1 MKVAP
6 FNCSWHATC
15 CHRPQTVAFENRQTK
30 TQSSKL
36 SCDSFAALGER
47 VKSCR
52 ESFRL
57 DSNADVWNLDQNQA
71 RFVSR
76 GYTDFAAFR
85 GEFGGVFQQ
94 IPEDLLKSHNVAD
107 HTKLAGKAR
116 RAPR

>member
-6 FNCSWHATC
+6 LLSARNVPPWALNG
-15 CHRPQTVAFENRQTK
+15 RLRNRQAE

-36 SCDSFAALGER
+36 TCDPLVALSERIKLSGE
-47 VKSCR
+47 
-52 ESFRL
+52 FRL
-57 DSNADVWNLDQNQA
+57 DSNAGVWNLDQNQA

-76 GYTDFAAFR
+76 GYMDFAAFR

-94 IPEDLLKSHNVAD
+94 IPEDLLKSRSVAD

>member
-6 FNCSWHATC
+6 LLSARNVPPWAS
-15 CHRPQTVAFENRQTK
+15 TVAFRNRQAK

-36 SCDSFAALGER
+36 TCDPLVALSER
-47 VKSCR
+47 IKVVERASG
-52 ESFRL
+52 SIPMP
-57 DSNADVWNLDQNQA
+57 VWNLDQNQA

-76 GYTDFAAFR
+76 GYRDFAAFR

-94 IPEDLLKSHNVAD
+94 MPEDLLKSHSVAD

>member
-1 MKVAP
+1 MGL
-6 FNCSWHATC
+6 NG
-15 CHRPQTVAFENRQTK
+15 RLRNRQAK

-36 SCDSFAALGER
+36 TCDPLVALSER
-47 VKSCR
+47 IKVVERAS
-52 ESFRL
+52 
-57 DSNADVWNLDQNQA
+57 DSNAGVWNLDQNHA

-94 IPEDLLKSHNVAD
+94 IPEDLLKSHNIAD